1 VADRQNGVGRR
12 QRGGRIIQEEKF
24 LGATVE
30 VSVRLSKS
38 QTVSQKIGGLV
49 VIDAVTGKRVTSLHH
64 EDVGHSENK
73 GSGHKE
79 G

>member
-1 VADRQNGVGRR
+1 
-12 QRGGRIIQEEKF
+12 